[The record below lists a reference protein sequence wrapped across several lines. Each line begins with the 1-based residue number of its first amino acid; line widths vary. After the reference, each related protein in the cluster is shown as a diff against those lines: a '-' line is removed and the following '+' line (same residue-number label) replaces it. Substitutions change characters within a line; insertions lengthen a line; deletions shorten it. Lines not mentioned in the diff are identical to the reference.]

1 MRATEE
7 QHNAR
12 KREMMEK
19 CFDCYAEN
27 GLTGTGI
34 KALAA
39 ACGCTTGNL
48 YSYFNSVDELIIEST
63 AYCMEKVEDDFMEM
77 APTDPKDVVRFVKEV
92 PYWTAKKHGKKY
104 RLMYQIYTHPKYIE
118 HGKKFFEGVNE
129 RYTEYAKRLE
139 PKIGIPY
146 TVITPLIFIFV
157 RACVHYAMFEDEY
170 YLKSQMEVLKQG
182 VALFVDKYKANHAY
196 TGQPPLIYG
205 TGSGAKLRRNNNS
218 ERRKE
223 DENREKTTHR
233 YTFGALRRPFGA
245 LQRACHRMEQSGKA
259 QRRCTA
265 GGAEQR
271 HGDPVEIQR

>member
-19 CFDCYAEN
+19 CFECYAEN

-48 YSYFNSVDELIIEST
+48 YSYFSSVDELIIEST
-63 AYCMEKVEDDFMEM
+63 AYCMEKVEDDFMKK
-77 APTDPKDVVRFVKEV
+77 APTDPKDAMRFIEEV
-92 PYWTAKKHGKKY
+92 PYWTAKRHGKKY

-118 HGKKFFEGVNE
+118 YGKKFFEGVNE
-129 RYTEYAKRLE
+129 RYTEYAKLLE

-182 VALFVDKYKANHAY
+182 VALFADKYKANQA
-196 TGQPPLIYG
+196 
-205 TGSGAKLRRNNNS
+205 
-218 ERRKE
+218 
-223 DENREKTTHR
+223 
-233 YTFGALRRPFGA
+233 
-245 LQRACHRMEQSGKA
+245 
-259 QRRCTA
+259 
-265 GGAEQR
+265 
-271 HGDPVEIQR
+271 

>member
-1 MRATEE
+1 MKTTEQ

-19 CFDCYAEN
+19 CFECYAEN

-34 KALAA
+34 KALAD
-39 ACGCTTGNL
+39 ACGCTKANL
-48 YSYFNSVDELIIEST
+48 YSYFKNLDELIIEST

-77 APTDPKDVVRFVKEV
+77 APTDPKDVVRFVKEI

-146 TVITPLIFIFV
+146 TIITPLIFIFV
-157 RACVHYAMFEDEY
+157 RPLLHAAVNDEAG
-170 YLKSQMEVLKQG
+170 LAALHIRAAARDLVRGAEECDAHGCLLFSLQPPRIKGSGCPPTWVSPEG
-182 VALFVDKYKANHAY
+182 FLFVATKRNPSDSKEKNAFWVAMV
-196 TGQPPLIYG
+196 G
-205 TGSGAKLRRNNNS
+205 TRGIVVTKQVVSSGC
-218 ERRKE
+218 
-223 DENREKTTHR
+223 
-233 YTFGALRRPFGA
+233 YP
-245 LQRACHRMEQSGKA
+245 
-259 QRRCTA
+259 
-265 GGAEQR
+265 
-271 HGDPVEIQR
+271 